1 MRVPPKGPR
10 SYVAIA
16 RDQYGEQELTT
27 IGTDAELTLEQARDI
42 ARERIRRIKAGKD
55 AVEKPKPKPESVE
68 SVLSGW
74 LKRHVDPGGLRT
86 EREIRRIIAKYILP
100 NWGDR
105 DFAEIKRSNI
115 AALLDGIEDNHGA
128 RTSDTVLAVLRGAA
142 AWLQAET
149 TATSR
154 HSSGSS
160 GARRPAVGSRTDRR

>member
-1 MRVPPKGPR
+1 MPAPAKRWHRNRLSDKQLRAIPREEKRFILADPELRGHYVRVPPKGPR

-128 RTSDTVLAVLRGAA
+128 RTS
-142 AWLQAET
+142 
-149 TATSR
+149 
-154 HSSGSS
+154 
-160 GARRPAVGSRTDRR
+160 